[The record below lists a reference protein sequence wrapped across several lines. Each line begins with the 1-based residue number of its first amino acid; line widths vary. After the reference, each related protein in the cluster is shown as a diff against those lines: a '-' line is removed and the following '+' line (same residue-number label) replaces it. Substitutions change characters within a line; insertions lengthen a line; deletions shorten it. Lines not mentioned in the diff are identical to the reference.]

1 MGAPWQASREA
12 KRALALAGTLMLAL
26 CGSAAAQNAV
36 STTAEMATYSG
47 ADRTDK
53 LVAGAKKEGVVTL
66 YTSANVD
73 DMAIVSAAFEK
84 KYGVKVRVWRGSS
97 ETLVQRGVVEA
108 RGGRFDADVFETGG
122 AAMESLHLEKL
133 LQEVKSPVLADLDP
147 TALRPHGEWTGTRYN
162 VFVAAYNTRLIR
174 KDELPKHYGD
184 LVDPKWKGKLGIEAD
199 DSDWFGGVI
208 DQLGEE
214 RGLKLFRDIVAAN
227 GISVRKGHTLLA
239 NLITSGEVP
248 LALTAYAYRA
258 LQLKNSGAPVDW
270 FTVPPTI
277 ARLEGIGV
285 ARRAA
290 HPNAA
295 ILFYDFMLTE
305 AQELLNARDYFPTS
319 RKVRPPV
326 EVHSLTFLDP
336 AKVLDNSQ
344 KWGKYYRD
352 TFISRAR

>member
-1 MGAPWQASREA
+1 MGALWASGEA
-12 KRALALAGTLMLAL
+12 KRALALAGVVAL
-26 CGSAAAQNAV
+26 GACGIVHAQVVV
-36 STTAEMATYSG
+36 STTAEMAAYAG

-53 LVAGAKKEGVVTL
+53 LIAGAKKEGVVTL

-73 DMAIVSAAFEK
+73 DMGVVTAAFEK

-97 ETLVQRGVVEA
+97 ENLVQRSVVEA
-108 RGGRFDADVFETGG
+108 RGARFDADVFETGG
-122 AAMESLHLEKL
+122 AAMESLHREKL
-133 LQEVKSPVLADLDP
+133 LQEIKSPVLADLDP
-147 TALRPHGEWTGTRYN
+147 MALRPHGEWTGTRYN
-162 VFVAAYNTRLIR
+162 VFVVAYNTKLIR
-174 KDELPKHYGD
+174 KDELPKDYGD

-199 DSDWFGGVI
+199 DSVWFGGVI
-208 DQLGEE
+208 GELGEE
-214 RGLKLFRDIVAAN
+214 RGLKLFRDIAATN

-248 LALTAYAYRA
+248 LALTAYAYRVI
-258 LQLKNSGAPVDW
+258 QLKHSGAPVDW
-270 FTVPPTI
+270 FAVAPTI

-305 AQELLNARDYFPTS
+305 AQELLTARDYFPMS
-319 RKVRPPV
+319 RKVRALVDLP
-326 EVHSLTFLDP
+326 SLTFLDP
-336 AKVLDNSQ
+336 ARILDNNQ
-344 KWGKYYRD
+344 KWSKYYRD

>member
-1 MGAPWQASREA
+1 MGALRASGEA
-12 KRALALAGTLMLAL
+12 KRALVLAGILTLGA
-26 CGSAAAQNAV
+26 CGAVKAQGVV
-36 STTAEMATYSG
+36 STTPEMAAYAG

-53 LVAGAKKEGVVTL
+53 LVAGAKREGVVTL

-73 DMAIVSAAFEK
+73 DMGAVTAAFEK
-84 KYGVKVRVWRGSS
+84 KYGVKARVWRGSS
-97 ETLVQRGVVEA
+97 ETLVQRSVAEA

-122 AAMESLHLEKL
+122 AAMESLHRERL
-133 LQEVKSPVLADLDP
+133 LQEIKSPVLADLDP
-147 TALRPHGEWTGTRYN
+147 MALRPHGEWTGTRYN
-162 VFVAAYNTRLIR
+162 VFVAAYNTKLIR
-174 KDELPKHYGD
+174 KDELPKDYGD

-208 DQLGEE
+208 GELGEE
-214 RGLKLFRDIVAAN
+214 RGLKLFRDIATVN

-248 LALTAYAYRA
+248 LALTAYAYRVI
-258 LQLKNSGAPVDW
+258 QLKHSGAPVDW
-270 FTVPPTI
+270 LTIEPTI

-305 AQELLNARDYFPTS
+305 AQELLNARDYFPMS
-319 RKVRPPV
+319 RKVRPLVDLP
-326 EVHSLTFLDP
+326 SLTFLDP
-336 AKVLDNSQ
+336 ARILDNNQ
-344 KWGKYYRD
+344 KWSKYYRD

>member
-1 MGAPWQASREA
+1 MGPLRPSGEA
-12 KRALALAGTLMLAL
+12 KRALAMAGILALGL
-26 CGSAAAQNAV
+26 CGSVEAQGVA
-36 STTAEMATYSG
+36 STTAEMATYAG

-53 LVAGAKKEGVVTL
+53 LVAGAKREGVVTL

-73 DMAIVSAAFEK
+73 DMAAVTAAFEK

-97 ETLVQRGVVEA
+97 ETLVQRSVAEA
-108 RGGRFDADVFETGG
+108 RGARFDADVFETGG
-122 AAMESLHLEKL
+122 AAMESLHRERL
-133 LQEVKSPVLADLDP
+133 LQEVKSPVLADLDAM
-147 TALRPHGEWTGTRYN
+147 ALRPHGEWTGTRYN
-162 VFVAAYNTRLIR
+162 VFVAAYNTKLIR
-174 KDELPKHYGD
+174 KDELPRDYGD

-208 DQLGEE
+208 GELGEE
-214 RGLKLFRDIVAAN
+214 RGLKLFRDIAATN

-248 LALTAYAYRA
+248 LALTAYAYRVI
-258 LQLKNSGAPVDW
+258 QLKHSGAPVDW
-270 FTVPPTI
+270 LTMPPTI

-305 AQELLNARDYFPTS
+305 AQELLNARDYFPMS
-319 RKVRPPV
+319 RKVRPLVDLP
-326 EVHSLTFLDP
+326 SLTFLDP
-336 AKVLDNSQ
+336 ARILDNNQ
-344 KWGKYYRD
+344 KWSKYYRD

>member
-1 MGAPWQASREA
+1 MGALRASGEA
-12 KRALALAGTLMLAL
+12 RRALVLAGILAL
-26 CGSAAAQNAV
+26 GACGAAEAQGVV
-36 STTAEMATYSG
+36 STTAEMATYAG

-53 LVAGAKKEGVVTL
+53 LVAGAKREGVVTL
-66 YTSANVD
+66 YTSADVD
-73 DMAIVSAAFEK
+73 DMAAVTAAFEK

-97 ETLVQRGVVEA
+97 ETLVQRSVAEA
-108 RGGRFDADVFETGG
+108 RGARFDADVFETGG
-122 AAMESLHLEKL
+122 AAMESLHRERL
-133 LQEVKSPVLADLDP
+133 LQEIKSPVLADLDP
-147 TALRPHGEWTGTRYN
+147 MALRPHGEWTGTRHN
-162 VFVAAYNTRLIR
+162 VFVAAYNTKLIR
-174 KDELPKHYGD
+174 KDELPKEYGD

-214 RGLKLFRDIVAAN
+214 RALKLFRDIVTVN

-258 LQLKNSGAPVDW
+258 IQLKHGGAPVDW
-270 FTVPPTI
+270 LAIQPTI

-305 AQELLNARDYFPTS
+305 AQELLNARNYFPMS
-319 RKVRPPV
+319 RKVRPLADLPP
-326 EVHSLTFLDP
+326 LTFLDP
-336 AKVLDNSQ
+336 ARILDNNQ
-344 KWGKYYRD
+344 KWSKYYRD

>member
-1 MGAPWQASREA
+1 M
-12 KRALALAGTLMLAL
+12 
-26 CGSAAAQNAV
+26 AAYA
-36 STTAEMATYSG
+36 G

-73 DMAIVSAAFEK
+73 DMAAVTAAFEK
-84 KYGVKVRVWRGSS
+84 KYDVKVRVWRGSS
-97 ETLVQRGVVEA
+97 ENLVQRSVVEA

-122 AAMESLHLEKL
+122 AAMELLHREKL
-133 LQEVKSPVLADLDP
+133 LQQVKSPVLADLDP
-147 TALRPHGEWTGTRYN
+147 MALRPHGEWTGTRYN

-174 KDELPKHYGD
+174 KDDLPKDYGD

-214 RGLKLFRDIVAAN
+214 RGLKLFRDIATTN

-248 LALTAYAYRA
+248 LALTAYAYRVI
-258 LQLKNSGAPVDW
+258 QLKHSGAPVDW
-270 FTVPPTI
+270 FILPPII

-295 ILFYDFMLTE
+295 ILFHDFMLTE
-305 AQELLNARDYFPTS
+305 AQELLNARDYFPMS
-319 RKVRPPV
+319 RKVKPLVELPP
-326 EVHSLTFLDP
+326 LTFLEP
-336 AKVLDNSQ
+336 ARILDNNQ
-344 KWGKYYRD
+344 KWSKYYRD

>member
-1 MGAPWQASREA
+1 MGALSQARRQA
-12 KRALALAGTLMLAL
+12 KRVALAGMVALGL
-26 CGSAAAQNAV
+26 CGSAGAQSVV
-36 STTAEMATYSG
+36 STTAEMAAYAG

-53 LVAGAKKEGVVTL
+53 LIAGAKKEGVVTL

-73 DMAIVSAAFEK
+73 DMAVVTAAFEK
-84 KYGVKVRVWRGSS
+84 KYDVKVRVWRGSS
-97 ETLVQRGVVEA
+97 ETLVQRSVAEA
-108 RGGRFDADVFETGG
+108 RGNRVDADVFETGG
-122 AAMESLHLEKL
+122 AAMESLHREKL
-133 LQEVKSPVLADLDP
+133 LQEIKSPVLADLDQM
-147 TALRPHGEWTGTRYN
+147 ALRPHREWTGTRYN
-162 VFVAAYNTRLIR
+162 VFVGAYNTRLIR
-174 KDELPKHYGD
+174 KEELPKGYAD

-208 DQLGEE
+208 DQIGEE
-214 RGLKLFRDIVAAN
+214 RGLKLFRDIATTN

-248 LALTAYAYRA
+248 LALTAYAYRVI
-258 LQLKNSGAPVDW
+258 QLKNSGAPVDW

-305 AQELLNARDYFPTS
+305 AQELLNARDYFPMS
-319 RKVRPPV
+319 RKVRPLV
-326 EVHSLTFLDP
+326 ELPPLTFLDP
-336 AKVLDNSQ
+336 ARVLDNNQ

-352 TFISRAR
+352 TFISRTR

>member
-1 MGAPWQASREA
+1 MGALANALKA
-12 KRALALAGTLMLAL
+12 KRAAALAALLAAGL
-26 CGSAAAQNAV
+26 CAAAQAQNAV
-36 STTAEMATYSG
+36 STTAEMAAYAG
-47 ADRTDK
+47 ADRTAK
-53 LVAGAKKEGVVTL
+53 LVAGAKKEGTVTL

-73 DMAIVSAAFEK
+73 DMAFVTAAFEK
-84 KYGVKVRVWRGSS
+84 KYDVKVRVWRGSS
-97 ETLVQRGVVEA
+97 ENLVQRGVVEA

-122 AAMESLHLEKL
+122 AAMESLHREKL
-133 LQEVKSPVLADLDP
+133 LQEIKSPVLADLDP
-147 TALRPHGEWTGTRYN
+147 MALRPHGEWTGTRYN
-162 VFVAAYNTRLIR
+162 VFVAAYNTKLIR
-174 KDELPKHYGD
+174 KDELPKDYAD

-208 DQLGEE
+208 DKLGEE
-214 RGLKLFRDIVAAN
+214 RGLKLFRDIATAN

-258 LQLKNSGAPVDW
+258 IQLKHSGAPIDW

-305 AQELLNARDYFPTS
+305 AQELLNARDYFPMS
-319 RKVRPPV
+319 RKVKPLV
-326 EVHSLTFLDP
+326 ELPSLTFLDP
-336 AKVLDNSQ
+336 ARILDNNQ
-344 KWGKYYRD
+344 KWSKYYRD

>member
-1 MGAPWQASREA
+1 MGALWASGEA
-12 KRALALAGTLMLAL
+12 KRAVALAGVLAL
-26 CGSAAAQNAV
+26 GACGIVQAQVVV
-36 STTAEMATYSG
+36 STTAEMAAYAG

-53 LVAGAKKEGVVTL
+53 LIAGAKKEGVVTL

-73 DMAIVSAAFEK
+73 DMVVVTAAFEK

-97 ETLVQRGVVEA
+97 ETLVQRSVVEA
-108 RGGRFDADVFETGG
+108 RGARFDADVFETGG
-122 AAMESLHLEKL
+122 AAMESLHREKL
-133 LQEVKSPVLADLDP
+133 LQEIKSPVLADLDP
-147 TALRPHGEWTGTRYN
+147 MAVRPHGEWTGTRYN
-162 VFVAAYNTRLIR
+162 VFVLAYNTKLIR
-174 KDELPKHYGD
+174 KDELPKDYGD

-208 DQLGEE
+208 DELGEE
-214 RGLKLFRDIVAAN
+214 RGLKLFRDIAATN

-258 LQLKNSGAPVDW
+258 IQLKHSGAPVDW

-305 AQELLNARDYFPTS
+305 AQELLTARDYFPIS
-319 RKVRPPV
+319 RKVRPLVDLPP
-326 EVHSLTFLDP
+326 LTFLDP
-336 AKVLDNSQ
+336 ARILDNNQ
-344 KWGKYYRD
+344 KWSKYYRD